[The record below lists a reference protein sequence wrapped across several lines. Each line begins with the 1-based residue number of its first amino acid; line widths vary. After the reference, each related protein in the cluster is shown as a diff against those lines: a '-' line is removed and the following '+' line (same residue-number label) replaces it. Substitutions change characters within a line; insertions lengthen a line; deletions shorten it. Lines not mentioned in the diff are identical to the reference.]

1 MPRSRCRRAEGEG
14 GVNATTIFSALLV
27 CVGVA
32 VIVRTLTLG
41 IGGGLGLVLGAA
53 FVGAGAARF
62 YLARRVV

>member
-1 MPRSRCRRAEGEG
+1 
-14 GVNATTIFSALLV
+14 VNATTIFSALLV

-32 VIVRTLTLG
+32 VIVTLG
-41 IGGGLGLVLGAA
+41 LGGGLGLLLGAA

>member
-1 MPRSRCRRAEGEG
+1 M
-14 GVNATTIFSALLV
+14 NATTIFSALLV